1 MLYMYLHSAE
11 GGMLVQKGQ
20 YIKIYLYT
28 SRFTYIHQDL
38 FIYIKTYLYIHQNL
52 LICTKMY
59 LYTSQ
64 FIYIYQD
71 LGKSNWWSIINAAF

>member
-1 MLYMYLHSAE
+1 MYLHSAE

-28 SRFTYIHQDL
+28 SRFTYVHQGL
-38 FIYIKTYLYIHQNL
+38 FIYIKIYLYIHQNL
-52 LICTKMY
+52 LTCIKMY
-59 LYTSQ
+59 LYTSK

-71 LGKSNWWSIINAAF
+71 LVKFN